1 MFTEEIK
8 TDIVDYF
15 KDLVKIT
22 QLKSPNEF
30 AISLPWW
37 LADGDSVTFFIV
49 LEEDDSYKLTD
60 DGDLINIHCSPNP
73 KLHNK
78 IKNILIKSGFEV
90 DEDYAVSYKTT
101 KEKLIPAIYNF
112 ANMMIKMSHL
122 Q

>member
-8 TDIVDYF
+8 TGIVDYF

-22 QLKSPNEF
+22 QLNSPNEF

-49 LEEDDSYKLTD
+49 LEEYDSYKLTD
-60 DGDLINIHCSPNP
+60 DGDLINIHCSTNP
-73 KLHNK
+73 QLHNK

-90 DEDYAVSYKTT
+90 DEDYAISYKTT

-112 ANMMIKMSHL
+112 ANIMIKMSHL